1 MSSDITFANGLIAK
15 RNPNAPDY
23 AVVKLA
29 VKKSEFI
36 PFLNEQSGD
45 WVNLEVMKAKAS
57 DKLYAKLDTWE
68 PDQAQ
73 VAKQGVAQAKQKLE
87 ELDDDLPF

>member
-1 MSSDITFANGLIAK
+1 MTDIVFANGLIAK

-36 PFLNEQSGD
+36 PFVNDQSGD

-68 PDQAQ
+68 PDQGQ

>member
-73 VAKQGVAQAKQKLE
+73 VAKQGVAKAKEALGDIE
-87 ELDDDLPF
+87 DDLPF